1 MKKTLLLT
9 ILTLT
14 LLSCEH
20 KKFTMI
26 ISTGDGIAYTETRVE
41 CDKFEMINSKEAYIW
56 VDGEKMKVVGSR
68 GVKPQSN

>member
-1 MKKTLLLT
+1 
-9 ILTLT
+9 
-14 LLSCEH
+14 
-20 KKFTMI
+20 MI

-68 GVKPQSN
+68 GVKPHSN

>member
-1 MKKTLLLT
+1 MKKT
-9 ILTLT
+9 ILITMFTLS
-14 LLSCEH
+14 LISCEH

-26 ISTGDGIAYTETRVE
+26 ISSGDGIAYTETRLQ

-68 GVKPQSN
+68 GVKPSSN